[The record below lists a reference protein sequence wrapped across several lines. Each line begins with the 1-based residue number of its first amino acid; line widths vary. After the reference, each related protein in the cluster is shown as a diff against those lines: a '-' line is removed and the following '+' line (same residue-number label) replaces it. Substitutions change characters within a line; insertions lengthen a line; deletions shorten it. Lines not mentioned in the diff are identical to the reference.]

1 MNSTNLTPTTA
12 GDSGAPSG
20 QQRILRAVRDRDD
33 WPRRAREG
41 EMLRR
46 ICVLD
51 TETNGLNLSKHQII
65 ELCAAIVD
73 VSDTGRIVAVRSVMT
88 GLVDPGHALPP
99 EIVEL
104 TGLTDAVL
112 AGESI
117 CPQQLAELLEYCDGV
132 IAFNSQFDR
141 PFIEKQIGRH
151 VPVPWGCAMAD
162 VPWRQL
168 GFEPGPQGYLLA
180 QAGHYMTNAHRAK
193 DDVLALIQLLDHVCK
208 DGQSVIAKVL
218 TAMDAPAWRFEA
230 STAAYGF
237 KDDLRDRRYRFA
249 GERTHK
255 LWHKQV
261 RPAEF
266 RDEYRWYRQTIGK
279 RPVVV
284 PLPASERYRANE
296 AWVPKPPKVS
306 VPKWLKRR

>member
-1 MNSTNLTPTTA
+1 MSSLNLTPGTPGFNRMSSA
-12 GDSGAPSG
+12 
-20 QQRILRAVRDRDD
+20 QRRILQAVRDRKD

-41 EMLRR
+41 EKFRR

-51 TETNGLNLSKHQII
+51 TETTGLNLSKHQII

-117 CPQQLAELLEYCDGV
+117 CPEQLTELLEYCDGV

-141 PFIEKQIGRH
+141 PFVEKHIGRH
-151 VPVPWGCAMAD
+151 VPVPWGCAMVD
-162 VPWRQL
+162 VPWRKL
-168 GFEPGPQGYLLA
+168 GFEPGPQGYVLN
-180 QAGHYMTNAHRAK
+180 QCGYFMPNAHRAK
-193 DDVLALIQLLDHVCK
+193 DDVLALVEMLDHVCK
-208 DGQSVIAKVL
+208 DGESVIAKVL
-218 TAMDAPAWRFEA
+218 AAMDAPAWRFEA

-249 GERTHK
+249 KERTHK
-255 LWHKQV
+255 LWHKHV
-261 RPAEF
+261 RPMEF
-266 RDEYRWYRQTIGK
+266 REEYRWYKKTIGK
-279 RPVVV
+279 RPVAV

-296 AWVPKPPKVS
+296 TWVPKPPNVKV
-306 VPKWLKRR
+306 PDWLK